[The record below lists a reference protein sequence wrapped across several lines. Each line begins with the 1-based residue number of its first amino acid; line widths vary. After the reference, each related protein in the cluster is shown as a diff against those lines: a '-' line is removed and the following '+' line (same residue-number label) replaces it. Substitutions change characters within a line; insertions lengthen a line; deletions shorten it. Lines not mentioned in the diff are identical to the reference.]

1 MKQTST
7 RRWGNADHPFPGCA
21 KSRTKP
27 GIAVVGLRAD
37 IGNPTTTE
45 AGAGLAIGHN
55 VLRDALM
62 DMLGIPPAGTEAIG
76 ARLKTLLG
84 LGLRRQGEQA
94 PGRGRGH
101 RNCLADALDAALAF
115 TLQRA
120 FVPPS
125 AVVDLVV
132 VNRTAI
138 DAYWAAAARGVP
150 VSISVEIDAL
160 TQVGREGM
168 RTGRFSENA
177 SGCLTLID
185 PAKRCRSMPRA
196 PAPRVTVDLT
206 ELYGLTTDSLRRAG
220 VGRAALGAA
229 EARIGALT
237 A

>member
-1 MKQTST
+1 MNQASA
-7 RRWGNADHPFPGCA
+7 RRWANAPHPFHGSAESRA
-21 KSRTKP
+21 KT
-27 GIAVVGLRAD
+27 GMNVVGARA
-37 IGNPTTTE
+37 GFANPP
-45 AGAGLAIGHN
+45 ASGAGVVLTIGHN

-84 LGLRRQGEQA
+84 LGLRRRGEQA

-120 FVPPS
+120 FVPPL
-125 AVVDLVV
+125 AVVELVV
-132 VNRTAI
+132 ANRTTF
-138 DAYWAAAARGVP
+138 DAYWAAAARGEA
-150 VSISVEIDAL
+150 VSVAIEIDAL

-168 RTGRFSENA
+168 RTGRFSQNP
-177 SGCLTLID
+177 SGRLALID
-185 PAKRCRSMPRA
+185 PAKRSRSTPRA
-196 PAPRVTVDLT
+196 LAPRVTVDLT
-206 ELYGLTTDSLRRAG
+206 ELYGLMTDSLRRAG

-229 EARIGALT
+229 EAHIGAQT